1 MRDSAEKNAGN
12 QARRINWGA
21 LIVGTL
27 FTAFSLYI
35 SYAIYWS
42 HQQQLD
48 AANHF
53 EPVLATILNSQ
64 LAQHNHRDATT
75 GGPVRSY
82 SPHILYRYD
91 VNGQIY
97 ESRRFSYLG
106 PVNRGRADV
115 ERIVARYPAGSKQ
128 TAYYNPD
135 NPAESVLHKNMTQI
149 DLFSGYFWVP
159 LILVVAGVTVILA
172 AWRGWFGDLRN

>member
-1 MRDSAEKNAGN
+1 MSDGAKKQSDSR
-12 QARRINWGA
+12 ARKVDWGA

-42 HQQQLD
+42 HQQQAD
-48 AANHF
+48 AASHF
-53 EPVLATILNSQ
+53 EPVLATILTSQ
-64 LAQHNHRDATT
+64 VAQHNQRDATT

-82 SPHILYRYD
+82 SPHILYRYE
-91 VNGQIY
+91 VAGQVY

-106 PVNRGRADV
+106 PANRGREDV
-115 ERIVARYPAGSKQ
+115 EQIVARYPKDSKQ

-135 NPAESVLHKNMTQI
+135 NPAESVLHKSMTQI

-159 LILVVAGVTVILA
+159 FILVAAGVLVIVGG
-172 AWRGWFGDLRN
+172 WRGWFRS